1 MATKHRLMDE
11 PPINFYPSL
20 AVALGVNEAIIFQQ
34 LHFLLGVTE
43 KAKNKYNLVE
53 GRWWVYNSYKE
64 WQANYF
70 PWLHEGTIKR
80 LFLVLEER
88 GLVLSIQSVKNPSDR
103 RKWYAIDYE
112 AWEHLETTIGT
123 NCSHGSSEQNV
134 PVVGTNCSHGY
145 SETTSEITETTTPAE
160 KSNVD
165 FSSGESPETETT
177 EQRPLF
183 ANQDDSPFAN
193 QDDSPSKNGSQQGKA
208 QGQGKRSRSTKPPHP
223 NTQPIMDAYIE
234 ALGYTPANYP
244 KEAATAKRMAEQ
256 GYTPEQVVATYKK
269 IKEDKSGWWEEKF
282 VSLGKVHEQI
292 GEMYPPARQG
302 ANGEASPAKRYTFLN
317 SSNIY

>member
-1 MATKHRLMDE
+1 MAQESGIYRVK
-11 PPINFYPSL
+11 
-20 AVALGVNEAIIFQQ
+20 
-34 LHFLLGVTE
+34 
-43 KAKNKYNLVE
+43 KAD
-53 GRWWVYNSYKE
+53 
-64 WQANYF
+64 NYF
-70 PWLHEGTIKR
+70 VASNEPFNDDRLSWEARGAMGYLLSKPDGWEIKEQDLINKGPAQAHKVR
-80 LFLVLEER
+80 RMIKELKDCGYIRRYRTQRPDGRFEWISEVYESPALNPH
-88 GLVLSIQSVKNPSDR
+88 QPAVKS
-103 RKWYAIDYE
+103 
-112 AWEHLETTIGT
+112 
-123 NCSHGSSEQNV
+123 Q
-134 PVVGTNCSHGY
+134 PVVTTQVSNNSFSTSGL
-145 SETTSEITETTTPAE
+145 TTSGLTTSGKSGYIVSTEEVSTERLNTETTPPTE

-165 FSSGESPETETT
+165 FSSGQSPETETT

-183 ANQDDSPFAN
+183 AD

-223 NTQPIMDAYIE
+223 NSQPIMDAYIE

-256 GYTPEQVVATYKK
+256 GFTPEQVVATYKK